1 MDFRCVTFSWRGTVY
16 CARERTDRTKKKG
29 ERLPR
34 VLSSAA
40 AKGTKSLWSSR
51 REKEKKEI
59 KKGELEKE
67 RERERKR
74 KRKSI
79 GQREEVPE
87 GWKRFQSSSTTA
99 QLSLPTFQFLKW
111 LARHSS
117 GGSRRQPCLYNVI
130 ACASIVP
137 TFSGVPTVPCRA
149 VR

>member
-59 KKGELEKE
+59 KKGGV
-67 RERERKR
+67 REREGKGEKEKEKKYRT
-74 KRKSI
+74 
-79 GQREEVPE
+79 E
-87 GWKRFQSSSTTA
+87 GRSTGRVEA
-99 QLSLPTFQFLKW
+99 
-111 LARHSS
+111 
-117 GGSRRQPCLYNVI
+117 I
-130 ACASIVP
+130 SIVEYNR
-137 TFSGVPTVPCRA
+137 TAFSSYVSISEVARPPLFRREPQRA
-149 VR
+149 VFIQCNSLCQHCTNV